1 MGIRSAAFDFGM
13 KCPAQQPQ
21 INPFQQPPFTFLVD
35 SFTGVVLTAFL
46 GLGIGLGILEKLEL
60 AFSLAVAVSLLFA
73 SCRLIVWGSLILA
86 VAISAKVSDE

>member
-1 MGIRSAAFDFGM
+1 M
-13 KCPAQQPQ
+13 
-21 INPFQQPPFTFLVD
+21 NPFQQRPFAFLLDCLVE
-35 SFTGVVLTAFL
+35 SFTGVVLTDIL